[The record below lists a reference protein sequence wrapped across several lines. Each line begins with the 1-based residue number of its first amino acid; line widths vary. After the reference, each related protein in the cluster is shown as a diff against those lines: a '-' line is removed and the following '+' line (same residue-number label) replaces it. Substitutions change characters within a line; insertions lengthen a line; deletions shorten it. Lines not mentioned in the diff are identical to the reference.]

1 MSKNLRGL
9 SARKGVTEGLYEKI
23 VSAAGASGDLTDK
36 GLSSAEGTHGDSIG
50 EGLMKAAGM
59 SGVSTDDSLKSVARD
74 FMTGHAAVMGTS
86 SFYDFLRKDYL
97 AKKVFVCDG
106 TACLTSGRQ
115 DDVRRKL
122 EERYADHEI
131 GVVTCLGHCHSN
143 DAFMING
150 EVKVIEGNAV
160 GQTLKTLANTDKPA
174 LLPPTCGVAEY
185 YALAA
190 GWLPDTAAALKE
202 LELSGLRGRGGAGFP
217 FHVKVKSSRE
227 AQAGRK
233 YIVCNADE
241 GDPGAFSDKW
251 LLEERPHSV
260 LFGMMMTGIITG
272 ADTGVVY
279 IRGEYP
285 LAVRK
290 TREAVRELEE
300 AGITAGQTEEA
311 THRFRFHVVEG
322 SGAYI
327 CGEETSLLNSLEG
340 LRPEVRTRPPFPAIY
355 GLFGMPTVLS
365 NVETF
370 ANIHYILQEGGT
382 AYATLR
388 TEKSPGTKLV
398 SLDGAFNR
406 PGLLEVRMGTPLR
419 TVIEEMGG
427 GTRYPVKAFQIGG
440 PLGGLVPASRIGDLT
455 LDFESFSREGFLL
468 GHAGIVSVPE
478 DFPVIKLLEHLFEFT
493 RKESCGKCF
502 PCRIGAVRGYELL
515 YDAAEKGRK
524 IDKQLFDDLLDTM
537 QLGSLCA
544 LGGGLPLPVRN
555 ALQYFSGELEDYFTD
570 KQAQ

>member
-9 SARKGVTEGLYEKI
+9 SARKGVAEGLYEEI
-23 VSAAGASGDLTDK
+23 VRAAGVSGDLTD
-36 GLSSAEGTHGDSIG
+36 
-50 EGLMKAAGM
+50 EGLVRAAGTT
-59 SGVSTDDSLKSVARD
+59 GDSTDDSLKAVARD
-74 FMTGHAAVMGTS
+74 SMTGNAAVMGTS
-86 SFYDFLRKDYL
+86 SFYDFLRKDYQG
-97 AKKVFVCDG
+97 KKVFVCDG

-115 DDVRRKL
+115 ESVRHSL
-122 EERYADHEI
+122 ADRYVDHEI

-143 DAFMING
+143 DAFMVNG
-150 EVKVIEGNAV
+150 EIQIMGGNGKAQAL
-160 GQTLKTLANTDKPA
+160 QTSSNTDKPA
-174 LLPPTCGVAEY
+174 LLPATGDIAEY

-190 GWLPDTAAALKE
+190 EWLPDTSAALKE

-217 FHVKVKSSRE
+217 FHVKVRSSRE
-227 AQAGRK
+227 AQAERK
-233 YIVCNADE
+233 YVVCNADE

-290 TREAVRELEE
+290 TREAVRQLEE
-300 AGITAGQTEEA
+300 TGITAGPSGVSTYP
-311 THRFRFHVVEG
+311 FRFHVVEG

-340 LRPEVRTRPPFPAIY
+340 LRPEVRTRPPFPAVY

-370 ANIHYILQEGGT
+370 ANIHYIIQEGGAT
-382 AYATLR
+382 YASLGTG
-388 TEKSPGTKLV
+388 KSPGTKLV

-440 PLGGLVPASRIGDLT
+440 PLGGLVPASKISDLT
-455 LDFESFSREGFLL
+455 LDFESFGREGFLL

-478 DFPVIKLLEHLFEFT
+478 DFPVVKLLEHLFGFT
-493 RKESCGKCF
+493 MKESCGKCF
-502 PCRIGAVRGYELL
+502 PCRIGSVRGYELL
-515 YDAAEKGRK
+515 SDAAEKGRK
-524 IDKQLFDDLLDTM
+524 IDRQLFDDLLETM
-537 QLGSLCA
+537 QLGSLCT

-555 ALQYFSGELEDYFTD
+555 ALQYFSDELENYFTD
-570 KQAQ
+570 KQA